1 MNEARVMAETERNPM
16 LDLAIARSMAAT
28 LRGRGFVA
36 EAFSDQASALE
47 HLFSLVPEAA
57 TVGLGGSMT
66 LAELGVVERLRSG
79 PYRLIDRYR
88 APDWEA
94 TMAAYREALLSDVFI
109 TGVNAITRKGE
120 LVCIDSSGNR
130 VASMI
135 FGPKKVI
142 IVAGIN
148 KIVDGLDEAFAR
160 LRTIAPL
167 NCRRLGH
174 RTPCAVSGVCSDCL
188 SAETMC
194 NYTGIIHHGLK
205 EKDRF
210 HILLLA
216 EPLGF

>member
-1 MNEARVMAETERNPM
+1 
-16 LDLAIARSMAAT
+16 
-28 LRGRGFVA
+28 
-36 EAFSDQASALE
+36 
-47 HLFSLVPEAA
+47 
-57 TVGLGGSMT
+57 
-66 LAELGVVERLRSG
+66 
-79 PYRLIDRYR
+79 
-88 APDWEA
+88 
-94 TMAAYREALLSDVFI
+94 
-109 TGVNAITRKGE
+109 
-120 LVCIDSSGNR
+120 
-130 VASMI
+130 MI

-174 RTPCAVSGVCSDCL
+174 RTPCAVSGVCSNCL
-188 SAETMC
+188 STETMC